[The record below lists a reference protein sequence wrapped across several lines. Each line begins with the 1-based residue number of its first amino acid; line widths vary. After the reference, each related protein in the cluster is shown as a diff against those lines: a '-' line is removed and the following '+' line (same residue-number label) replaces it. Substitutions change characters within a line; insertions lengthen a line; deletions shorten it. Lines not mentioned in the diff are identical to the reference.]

1 MDYIKETW
9 IPNRR
14 AKRILADLGR
24 ADQYVEGAD
33 YFVGTTGDGE
43 WLHMA
48 GMTDPEAYNPS
59 TMSWLGSQ
67 PFSSEEN

>member
-9 IPNRR
+9 IPNHQ

-33 YFVGTTGDGE
+33 YYIGTTADGE
-43 WLHMA
+43 WLHVG
-48 GMTDPEAYNPS
+48 GMTAPEARNPS
-59 TMSWLGSQ
+59 TMSCLGSQ
-67 PFSSEEN
+67 PFSREEN